1 MSSAASRA
9 ALRAQAA
16 TNAEVAAQIKQ
27 ATFCQA
33 TLVSGETCLKID
45 VTERGLCSA
54 HRKRDR
60 ARAYREFLGQREA
73 ELTAR
78 IDEIAPI
85 LLSVGIR
92 PPRPPRMDRRETVEL
107 ALGDLEL
114 LVSEIERLRL
124 DALTLDAVQ

>member
-45 VTERGLCSA
+45 VTGGGSVRLTESATERVRTASSWGSA
-54 HRKRDR
+54 
-60 ARAYREFLGQREA
+60 
-73 ELTAR
+73 
-78 IDEIAPI
+78 
-85 LLSVGIR
+85 
-92 PPRPPRMDRRETVEL
+92 
-107 ALGDLEL
+107 
-114 LVSEIERLRL
+114 RLN
-124 DALTLDAVQ
+124 